1 MSKKLRD
8 FLIFIVVMFFT
19 IILELALNSLD
30 VKEEN
35 IYLVFVLSILIIIIE
50 SHSIIYGLMA
60 SVLSVLSFNFFI
72 TEPRYSFVV
81 NDPNYYVSFAM
92 FFVVTFMVNSLVIQ
106 LQKQISL
113 SKENERQIN
122 GLYNISSDL
131 LHSTSNEQVFEHVV
145 NRIEEQVGEKVAVIT
160 VSNEVYGEELDVE
173 KYQEVMTYCL
183 NSNTPVLE
191 DNISFPYL
199 HCNTFPICSAQN
211 NYGILI
217 LEKEKMDERDIVFVQ
232 NVIEEML
239 VALDRNDFSDKQE
252 QSQIQIEKEK
262 FRTSLLRGLSH
273 DLKTPLTMIQSGSEF
288 LYESFE
294 TVPDESKK
302 ELISDIYNESC
313 NLSHFVNNLLDMTR
327 LENKDIKLNRRKES
341 AEDIITEVLEKMK
354 KRLVDTPVAVE
365 GPNEMVEVYADTDL
379 LAQVFYNL
387 IENVVAHGKEGSS
400 IYIKY
405 YRNDDEVCFEVADN
419 GGGIDEDKLETLF
432 NGLTSFSIDEDKKR
446 NHGLG
451 LTIAKAITEAHG
463 GTITGENN
471 DIGGMT
477 FRFTI
482 KDKDE

>member
-199 HCNTFPICSAQN
+199 HCNTFPIPC
-211 NYGILI
+211 G
-217 LEKEKMDERDIVFVQ
+217 
-232 NVIEEML
+232 
-239 VALDRNDFSDKQE
+239 
-252 QSQIQIEKEK
+252 
-262 FRTSLLRGLSH
+262 
-273 DLKTPLTMIQSGSEF
+273 
-288 LYESFE
+288 
-294 TVPDESKK
+294 
-302 ELISDIYNESC
+302 
-313 NLSHFVNNLLDMTR
+313 
-327 LENKDIKLNRRKES
+327 
-341 AEDIITEVLEKMK
+341 
-354 KRLVDTPVAVE
+354 
-365 GPNEMVEVYADTDL
+365 
-379 LAQVFYNL
+379 
-387 IENVVAHGKEGSS
+387 
-400 IYIKY
+400 
-405 YRNDDEVCFEVADN
+405 
-419 GGGIDEDKLETLF
+419 
-432 NGLTSFSIDEDKKR
+432 
-446 NHGLG
+446 
-451 LTIAKAITEAHG
+451 
-463 GTITGENN
+463 
-471 DIGGMT
+471 
-477 FRFTI
+477 
-482 KDKDE
+482 